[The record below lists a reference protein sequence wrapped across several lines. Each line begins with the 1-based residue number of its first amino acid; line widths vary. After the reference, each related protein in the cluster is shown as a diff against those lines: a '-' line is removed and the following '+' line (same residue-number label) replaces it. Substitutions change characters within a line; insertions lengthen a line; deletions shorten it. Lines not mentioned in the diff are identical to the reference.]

1 MKNDYETLKKKKKKE
16 KLKKQKHKG
25 HTEAILIIMY
35 VD

>member
-1 MKNDYETLKKKKKKE
+1 MKNDYKTLKKKK

-25 HTEAILIIMY
+25 HREAILIITY